1 MKKSWF
7 THDNLT
13 TEEANV
19 LVVRYREKGVRVEKA
34 LDTDPRYWIVSAELP
49 LQKSNPKTAQ
59 SMRSRA
65 WDRS

>member
-13 TEEANV
+13 TEEANE
-19 LVVRYREKGVRVEKA
+19 LVELYREKGVRVEKA
-34 LDTDPRYWIVSAELP
+34 LDTDPRHWIVSAELP
-49 LQKSNPKTAQ
+49 QQKSNQKKAQ
-59 SMRSRA
+59 CMRSRA

>member
-7 THDNLT
+7 THVNLS
-13 TEEANV
+13 TEEADE
-19 LVVRYREKGVRVEKA
+19 LVERYREKGVRVEKT

-49 LQKSNPKTAQ
+49 QQKSNPMTAQ

-65 WDRS
+65 WGR

>member
-13 TEEANV
+13 TEEANE
-19 LVVRYREKGVRVEKA
+19 LVELYREKGVRVEKA
-34 LDTDPRYWIVSAELP
+34 LGTDPRHWIVSAELP
-49 LQKSNPKTAQ
+49 QQKSNPKKAQ